1 MESNLQQT
9 TERTT
14 EFDAIDDAIA
24 AIGRGEIIIVTDDE
38 NRENEGDFVMA
49 ADMVT
54 PEKVNFL
61 VTEGRG
67 LVCAALDKDR
77 LDALDL
83 HPMVRNNT
91 AHLQTAFTISVDA
104 VEGTTTGISAFDRCR
119 TIQALV
125 DPNTQPND
133 LARPGHVF
141 PLQAV
146 KGGVLRRAGH
156 TEAAVD
162 LARLAGHSPAG
173 VVCEVMDD
181 DGSMAR
187 LPRLREIADEFGLKV
202 ITIADLIAYRQKNE
216 RLVKCVRTVN
226 LPSRYGDFKLHM
238 YESVVDGYTHL
249 ALVRGD
255 VSGNDD
261 ILVRVH
267 SQCLTGD
274 VFGSARC
281 DCGVQLDSAMRMIAE
296 EDEGVLLYM
305 RQEGRGIG
313 LENKIEAY
321 HLQDQGLDTVEANVN
336 LGFAP
341 DLRDYGIGA
350 QILLDLGLSTIRLLT
365 NNPKKIVGLS
375 GYGLEITER
384 VPIEVLPSEQN
395 VRYLRTKRD
404 KMGHLLDT
412 VDLVTPANASR

>member
-1 MESNLQQT
+1 MDLNLRRT
-9 TERTT
+9 SERTA
-14 EFDAIDDAIA
+14 FDSIDDAIA
-24 AIGRGEIIIVTDDE
+24 AIGRGEVVIVTDDE

-49 ADMVT
+49 ADAAT

-61 VTEGRG
+61 VTQGRG
-67 LVCAALDKDR
+67 LVCVALEKRR
-77 LDALDL
+77 LDELDL

-91 AHLQTAFTISVDA
+91 ARLQTAFTVSVDA
-104 VEGTTTGISAFDRCR
+104 IEGTTTGISAFDRCR
-119 TIQALV
+119 TIQVLV
-125 DPNTQPND
+125 DPGTQPDD

-146 KGGVLRRAGH
+146 GGGVLRRAGH

-162 LARLAGHSPAG
+162 LARLAGRAPAG

-187 LPRLREIADEFGLKV
+187 LPRLRQMADEFGLKI
-202 ITIADLIAYRQKNE
+202 ITIADLIAYRQKTE
-216 RLVKCVRTVN
+216 RLVTCIRTVD
-226 LPSRYGDFKLHM
+226 LPSKYGNFKLHL
-238 YESVVDGYTHL
+238 YESAVDGHTHL
-249 ALVRGD
+249 ALVRGE
-255 VSGNDD
+255 VTGKED

-281 DCGVQLDSAMRMIAE
+281 DCGVQLDSAMRMIAN
-296 EDEGVLLYM
+296 EGRGVCLYM

-321 HLQDQGLDTVEANVN
+321 HLQDQGLDTVEANVE

-375 GYGLEITER
+375 GYGLTITER
-384 VPIEVLPSEQN
+384 VPIEVLPSEEN

-404 KMGHLLDT
+404 KMGHFLDT

>member
-24 AIGRGEIIIVTDDE
+24 AIGRGEIVIVTDDE
-38 NRENEGDFVMA
+38 NRENEGDFIMA

-61 VTEGRG
+61 VTQGRG

-77 LDALDL
+77 LEALDL

-187 LPRLREIADEFGLKV
+187 LPRLREIADEFGLKM

-216 RLVKCVRTVN
+216 RLVKCVRTVD

-238 YESVVDGYTHL
+238 YESKVDGYTHL

-255 VSGNDD
+255 VSGDD
-261 ILVRVH
+261 DVLVRVH
-267 SQCLTGD
+267 SQ
-274 VFGSARC
+274 
-281 DCGVQLDSAMRMIAE
+281 
-296 EDEGVLLYM
+296 
-305 RQEGRGIG
+305 
-313 LENKIEAY
+313 
-321 HLQDQGLDTVEANVN
+321 
-336 LGFAP
+336 
-341 DLRDYGIGA
+341 
-350 QILLDLGLSTIRLLT
+350 
-365 NNPKKIVGLS
+365 
-375 GYGLEITER
+375 
-384 VPIEVLPSEQN
+384 
-395 VRYLRTKRD
+395 
-404 KMGHLLDT
+404 
-412 VDLVTPANASR
+412 